1 MKNLEAVQDK
11 RDLQTEMTFSMLA
24 VRLAEMKTE
33 WFENR
38 QVFNLKWHVKA
49 NQTVVFIYP
58 GFTSITR

>member
-38 QVFNLKWHVKA
+38 QVLSTQMA
-49 NQTVVFIYP
+49 C
-58 GFTSITR
+58 